1 MSDDNSPVE
10 EKKKGRGRP
19 SATKKDVAVEDKKV
33 ICYFLSHFFQMLV
46 VK

>member
-19 SATKKDVAVEDKKV
+19 SATKKEVAVEEKKV
-33 ICYFLSHFFQMLV
+33 V
-46 VK
+46 VF